1 MPTDSVAHIVDDD
14 EAVRKSLAFL
24 LGAAQVSVRSYE
36 TAVAFLANI
45 ERAEHGCIVTDLR
58 MPKIDGLELL
68 RRVKSLGVN
77 LPVIII
83 TGHGDIA
90 LASKALEAGAVDFLE
105 KPFDDEALLAAV
117 RSALSQPERDATREE
132 RRLEIH
138 GRLAHLSNI
147 ERQVLEALVA
157 GHPNKAIA
165 YDLKIAPRTVEICRA
180 NVMTKMQ
187 APNLSELVRMATDF
201 GPAER
206 ALVAVPPSQDR

>member
-1 MPTDSVAHIVDDD
+1 MPTDSVVHIVDDD

-24 LGAAQVSVRSYE
+24 LGTAQVSVRSYE

-45 ERAEHGCIVTDLR
+45 DRAEHGCIVTDLR

-105 KPFDDEALLAAV
+105 KPFGDEALLAAV

-132 RRLEIH
+132 RRLEI
-138 GRLAHLSNI
+138 R
-147 ERQVLEALVA
+147 A
-157 GHPNKAIA
+157 GLLIFPI
-165 YDLKIAPRTVEICRA
+165 
-180 NVMTKMQ
+180 
-187 APNLSELVRMATDF
+187 
-201 GPAER
+201 
-206 ALVAVPPSQDR
+206 PSGKCSKPS